1 MARGD
6 HLRVR
11 RFKGAYHH
19 HGIDLGDGTVV
30 HFSGEPLRWRD
41 ARVVCDSLEDFCQGV
56 RPETVS
62 HEGDIR
68 DIEDTI
74 ATAMAHVGQA
84 GYQLWTNNCEHFAR
98 YCKTGRRE
106 SVQVRRFVRGA
117 ALTGAAVMVIG
128 VAVATRSIRQRALQ
142 SRA

>member
-11 RFKGAYHH
+11 RLKGAYHH
-19 HGIDLGDGTVV
+19 HGIDLGDGRVV

-41 ARVVCDSLEDFCQGV
+41 ARVVCDALDDFCRGV
-56 RPETVS
+56 QPEIVP
-62 HEGDIR
+62 HEGDTR
-68 DIEDTI
+68 EVEETI
-74 ATAMAHVGQA
+74 ATALAHVGEA

-106 SVQVRRFVRGA
+106 SVQVRRFVRST
-117 ALTGAAVMVIG
+117 ALTGATVMLVG
-128 VAVATRSIRQRALQ
+128 VAVIARGIRQRSLQ
-142 SRA
+142 NRA